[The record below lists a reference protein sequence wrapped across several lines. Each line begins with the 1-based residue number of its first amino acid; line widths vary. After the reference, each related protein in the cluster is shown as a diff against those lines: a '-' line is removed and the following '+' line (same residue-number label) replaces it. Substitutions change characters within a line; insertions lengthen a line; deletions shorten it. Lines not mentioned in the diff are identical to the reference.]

1 MSERLPG
8 QPDKNG
14 WIRCSERMPEED
26 VSIIV
31 KTIMT
36 HNKTP
41 AQAAV
46 ARLSKSNGKLRFA
59 NRGEPITPDIVTHWQ
74 PLPDP
79 PEEG

>member
-14 WIRCSERMPEED
+14 WIKCSERMPEES
-26 VSIIV
+26 VCVLV
-31 KTIMT
+31 KTVT
-36 HNKTP
+36 TRNKTP
-41 AQAAV
+41 AQIAV
-46 ARLSKSNGKLRFA
+46 SRLRGNVKFA
-59 NRGEPITPDIVTHWQ
+59 TRGAPIAVSIVTHWQ